1 MSNELVDQ
9 LTTSQLREKIKS
21 KMDVAKFFAGFI
33 TVFLGIA
40 FKDLSSLAADQNEVV
55 RFATQA
61 GMLMILAAL
70 AFSVAT
76 VFAYDRLLMP
86 PQFWSNPLYSDD
98 KLRHLMVRAWARLFV
113 PAVGTFFAS
122 LLGFLIAVTRHVVPA
137 VALWLVPVTIALL
150 IYLPY
155 SRKIEFQD

>member
-9 LTTSQLREKIKS
+9 ITTNQLREKIKS

-40 FKDLSSLAADQNEVV
+40 FKDLTSLAADQNEMI
-55 RFATQA
+55 RFATQG

-70 AFSVAT
+70 ALSVAT

-86 PQFWSNPLYSDD
+86 PQFWANPLYSDD
-98 KLRHLMVRAWARLFV
+98 LLRHLMVMAWARLFV
-113 PAVGTFFAS
+113 PAVGTFFAA
-122 LLGFLIAVTRHVVPA
+122 LLGFLIAVTKQLVPA
-137 VALWLVPVTIALL
+137 VVIWLVPVTIALL

-155 SRKIEFQD
+155 SKKIEFQD